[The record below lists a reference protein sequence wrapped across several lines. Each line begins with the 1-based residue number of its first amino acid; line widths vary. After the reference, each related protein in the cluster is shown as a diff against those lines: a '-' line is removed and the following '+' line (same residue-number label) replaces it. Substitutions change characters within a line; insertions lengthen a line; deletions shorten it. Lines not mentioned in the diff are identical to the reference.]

1 MIARSFPP
9 VARSDARL
17 LILGSMPGKASLAAN
32 QYYAHPRNLFWPIVI
47 ETFSAPAG
55 TSYENRLELLRTRGI
70 ALWDVLQQCYRE
82 TSLDADIAAA
92 SVVVNDFRRFFA
104 AHPHIRRILF
114 NGAKAEQIFR
124 RHVLPQLEAGQHL
137 ALICLPSTSP
147 ANAGIAG
154 ETRKKKWRNA
164 LMDVAPD

>member
-1 MIARSFPP
+1 MIVRSFPP
-9 VARSDARL
+9 LARSDARL

-55 TSYENRLELLRTRGI
+55 TSYENRLELLRTHGV

-82 TSLDADIAAA
+82 TSLDADITAD

-104 AHPHIRRILF
+104 EHPHIRKILF
-114 NGAKAEQIFR
+114 NGAKAEQLFR
-124 RHVLPQLEAGQHL
+124 RLVLPPLSGAEKFEMMR
-137 ALICLPSTSP
+137 LPSTSP
-147 ANAGIAG
+147 ANAGITG
-154 ETRKKKWRNA
+154 ETRKKQWRNA
-164 LMDVAPD
+164 LMGVTPD